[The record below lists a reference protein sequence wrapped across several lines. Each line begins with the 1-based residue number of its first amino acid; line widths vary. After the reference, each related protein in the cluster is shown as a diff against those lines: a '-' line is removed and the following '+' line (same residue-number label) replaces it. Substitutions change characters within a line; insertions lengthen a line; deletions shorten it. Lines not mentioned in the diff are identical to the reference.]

1 MTTRTTDPA
10 VADGP
15 PASTSAGSLSR
26 LLRPVRTRLVLAVSL
41 QVAGAIAGIVPFIAV
56 VELARVLLPTE
67 VGDVD
72 SARAWGVAWVAVAA
86 LLTRIVLLFTASTL
100 THLAAVG
107 HTFIDVATAVTVPLV
122 SLGYLVWVDWRF
134 ALLSLVPVIGGL
146 GAYASAMSAS
156 QDAYRAYDE
165 SAARLATTSVEFA
178 QGIAVV
184 KSFGQAGRARRRFS
198 DAAEDYAAS
207 FRTSV
212 RQLAPA
218 LSVME
223 VLLSPVLV
231 MLWVLG
237 CGTAMVVAGAMAAI
251 DVLPFMLLLAL
262 GLGAPL
268 LVLGYSAQNLRAA
281 TQAASRIVGLLALQ
295 PLPQPRVP
303 VPAQGIHVRLAGVG
317 YSYDAGRSTALE
329 DVTFDLAPG
338 SVTAVVGPSGAGK
351 STLARL
357 VVRFDDVDRGSISI
371 GGVDLRE
378 LGDEQLYRLVS
389 FVFQDV
395 GLLRTSIRDNIALA
409 RPEATDD
416 EVEAA
421 ARAAHLHDVVA
432 ALPRGYRSVVG
443 QDASLSGGEAQ
454 RVSIA
459 RALLA
464 DAPVLVLDEATA
476 HADAESEAAIQDALS
491 TLVAGR
497 TLLVVAHRL
506 STITGADQILVM
518 AGGRVVERGRHEEL
532 LARRG
537 TYWRSWY
544 AYEPGAELSATAA
557 QDREAVR

>member
-1 MTTRTTDPA
+1 MTTRTTDLT
-10 VADGP
+10 VDDGP

-122 SLGYLVWVDWRF
+122 SLGYLVWVDWRL

-184 KSFGQAGRARRRFS
+184 KSFGQAGRAHRRFS
-198 DAAEDYAAS
+198 EAAEDYAAS

-251 DVLPFMLLLAL
+251 DVLPFVLLAL

-281 TQAASRIVGLLALQ
+281 TQAASRIVDLLALQ

-329 DVTFDLAPG
+329 DVTFDLPPG

-357 VVRFDDVDRGSISI
+357 VARFDDVDRGSISI

-378 LGDEQLYRLVS
+378 LGDEQLYQLVS

-421 ARAAHLHDVVA
+421 ARAAHLHDMVA

-464 DAPVLVLDEATA
+464 DVPVLVLDEATA

-537 TYWRSWY
+537 AYWRSWY

-557 QDREAVR
+557 EDREAAR